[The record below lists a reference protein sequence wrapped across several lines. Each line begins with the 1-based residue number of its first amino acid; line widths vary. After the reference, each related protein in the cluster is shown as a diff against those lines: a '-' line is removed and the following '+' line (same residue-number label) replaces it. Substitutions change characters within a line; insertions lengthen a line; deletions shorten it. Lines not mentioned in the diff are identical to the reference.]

1 MSQLS
6 GWVVL
11 QHLLLLLLLLL
22 RLQRLF
28 RYLLGFR
35 HRQTVS
41 LQTLSCPKKKRC
53 SLFGVDARGSPTQ
66 SEEQCTAT
74 HGSRC
79 TYLHT
84 QIRTYIHTLVD
95 AVGCPLPVMGLRCPT
110 LTSGVCI
117 PRTHVATRQPE
128 TDTLWQTHQYTHTHT
143 YPQKRHH
150 CSLIHGVPR
159 LTFFPPTKD
168 SSILAAVS
176 ITPDCFRFRLPGREP
191 VSCIPSFEI
200 GLHWS
205 GSSAFLSSSLS
216 PSSCCYCVRV
226 NV

>member
-66 SEEQCTAT
+66 SEEQYTARWLKM
-74 HGSRC
+74 HIP
-79 TYLHT
+79 TYT
-84 QIRTYIHTLVD
+84 DTYIHTHSGGRCRLS
-95 AVGCPLPVMGLRCPT
+95 ASCHGFAMPYTHKWGLHPSYAC
-110 LTSGVCI
+110 S
-117 PRTHVATRQPE
+117 HEATRDRYIVA
-128 TDTLWQTHQYTHTHT
+128 DTPIHTHTHT
-143 YPQKRHH
+143 HRRGTIV
-150 CSLIHGVPR
+150 L
-159 LTFFPPTKD
+159 
-168 SSILAAVS
+168 
-176 ITPDCFRFRLPGREP
+176 
-191 VSCIPSFEI
+191 
-200 GLHWS
+200 
-205 GSSAFLSSSLS
+205 
-216 PSSCCYCVRV
+216 
-226 NV
+226 